1 MSYVVVVPEVLVAA
15 TAEVAGIGSLV
26 GAASAAALGPTT
38 GLLAAGGDEVSAA
51 VAALFSG
58 HAQQYQVLSR
68 QVAGFH
74 AEFVRALSGAG
85 YAYAA
90 AEAAGAHPLQAVVDD
105 VLAVINF
112 PTNVV
117 LGRPLIGDGH
127 DGAAGTGAK
136 GGAGGIL
143 IGNGGAGGSGAP
155 G

>member
-68 QVAGFH
+68 QVAG
-74 AEFVRALSGAG
+74 
-85 YAYAA
+85 
-90 AEAAGAHPLQAVVDD
+90 
-105 VLAVINF
+105 
-112 PTNVV
+112 
-117 LGRPLIGDGH
+117 
-127 DGAAGTGAK
+127 
-136 GGAGGIL
+136 
-143 IGNGGAGGSGAP
+143 
-155 G
+155 